1 MLVKVIGFD
10 PVAVF
15 FTVSVELALV
25 FTTISLKDRLEGV
38 MVSVGVVDAA
48 GKAAISMPASS
59 ATTEVQNLNDT
70 LKPENFC

>member
-15 FTVSVELALV
+15 FTVSVELALG
-25 FTTISLKDRLEGV
+25 FTTISLKDRVEGV
-38 MVSVGVVDAA
+38 MVSVGVVAAA

>member
-38 MVSVGVVDAA
+38 MVSVGVVAAA